1 MYGSVIEITVT
12 EQYQEKMEFVKIVN
26 VNKMK
31 KIIVE
36 FLFLVMLFVLT
47 WMSLIII

>member
-12 EQYQEKMEFVKIVN
+12 GQYQEKMEFVKIVN

-36 FLFLVMLFVLT
+36 FLFLVILFVLT

>member
-12 EQYQEKMEFVKIVN
+12 EQYQEKMEYVKIVN

-31 KIIVE
+31 KIIIE

>member
-1 MYGSVIEITVT
+1 MYGSVIEVTVT

-31 KIIVE
+31 KIIIE

>member
-1 MYGSVIEITVT
+1 MYGSVIEVTVT

-36 FLFLVMLFVLT
+36 FLFLVILFVLT

>member
-31 KIIVE
+31 KIIIE

>member
-1 MYGSVIEITVT
+1 MYGSVIEVTVT

-36 FLFLVMLFVLT
+36 FL
-47 WMSLIII
+47 SQKI

>member
-1 MYGSVIEITVT
+1 MYGSVIEVTVT

-31 KIIVE
+31 KIIIE
-36 FLFLVMLFVLT
+36 FLFLVMVFGLT
-47 WMSLIII
+47 WFALILV

>member
-12 EQYQEKMEFVKIVN
+12 GQYQEKMEFVKIVN

>member
-36 FLFLVMLFVLT
+36 FLFLVILFVLT

>member
-1 MYGSVIEITVT
+1 MYGSVIEVTVT

-31 KIIVE
+31 KIIIE

-47 WMSLIII
+47 WMSSTL

>member
-1 MYGSVIEITVT
+1 MG
-12 EQYQEKMEFVKIVN
+12 FVKIVN

-31 KIIVE
+31 KIIIE

>member
-12 EQYQEKMEFVKIVN
+12 EQYQEKMEYVKIVN

-31 KIIVE
+31 KIIIE
-36 FLFLVMLFVLT
+36 FLLLVMLFVLT

>member
-1 MYGSVIEITVT
+1 MYGSVIEVTVT